1 MWAGGVSCKPGE
13 LASDAWIGLSRKT
26 KYGSAIKNPG
36 LSCPILAKERRG
48 LRPFKPGESVCLN
61 TRNNSGNDAGTCEL
75 ARRVLLI

>member
-36 LSCPILAKERRG
+36 LSCPVLSY
-48 LRPFKPGESVCLN
+48 PGEREEGFEALQTRGKCLPQH
-61 TRNNSGNDAGTCEL
+61 TQQQR
-75 ARRVLLI
+75 